1 MVPDTARQPPSRQEG
16 GTGSQADEP
25 NALKLTTP
33 VVGQPRVIEVCPSR
47 RASER
52 PLP

>member
-33 VVGQPRVIEVCPSR
+33 VVGQPRVIEVCPAR